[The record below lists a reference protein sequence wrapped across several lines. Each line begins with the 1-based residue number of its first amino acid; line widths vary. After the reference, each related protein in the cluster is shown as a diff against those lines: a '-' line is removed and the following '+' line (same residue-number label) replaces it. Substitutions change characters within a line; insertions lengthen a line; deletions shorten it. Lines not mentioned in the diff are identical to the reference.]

1 MWSLKL
7 TLSLFMH
14 TVHYSDGIAVE
25 GLKEILDA
33 ISRTKDTKTAFLNAE
48 KDDEAAARAYGQD
61 T

>member
-1 MWSLKL
+1 
-7 TLSLFMH
+7 MH

-33 ISRTKDTKTAFLNAE
+33 ISRIKDTKTAFLNAE